1 MAIKAAHFLEQACGI
16 MLLSPFL
23 RIRGPAI
30 NLSLLKFAIALS
42 LTYIRTSLLSGGPW
56 TQTSDIGF
64 I

>member
-23 RIRGPAI
+23 LIRGLAK

-42 LTYIRTSLLSGGPW
+42 LTYILPSLLSGGPW
-56 TQTSDIGF
+56 IHTSDIGF